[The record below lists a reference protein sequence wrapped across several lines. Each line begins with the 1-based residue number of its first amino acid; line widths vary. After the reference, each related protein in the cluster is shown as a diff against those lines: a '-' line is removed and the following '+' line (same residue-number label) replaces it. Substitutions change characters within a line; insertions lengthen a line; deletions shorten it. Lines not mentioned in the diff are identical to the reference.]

1 MLNPKQ
7 VLIKAI
13 TLLCV
18 ANNTKTDNSHNKDYV
33 KEVIEALPKS
43 DTTTDADWSKVIY
56 DELRSFAS
64 ELASTSDDDYPHISE
79 VLQQVKITCRDE
91 IHLYDALQATLE
103 GIESVSYEEKGE
115 LIQAMRRSLLRYMK
129 ENKALSIVKDYQKKI
144 LFSQGRNDIIE
155 VMREMSDKIA
165 PYIERGEDKDP
176 ATIAAVNF
184 DDLEGLSSAFKDAI
198 DKISTEGVLT
208 TGWQGLNRMLGTVS
222 GIRRGDMGI
231 IGALQHNFK
240 SSIMMCLLAHF
251 VMYNKPMLFDKSRKP
266 LIIFQTLE
274 NDIAGNMQFLYRYI
288 YENTTG
294 MKADMSTVG
303 PSDCAA
309 FLKDFFEQSG
319 FKVLLKH
326 TDVSD
331 YSLSRAIAE
340 IEALQAQ
347 GFEIIA
353 WLIDYVNQIPK
364 TGIEASVAGDDIRLL
379 YRRLRIYCNR
389 KKIACLTPHQLSSD
403 AYKLSREN
411 VDDLTRKVAYG
422 GYYDGCR
429 RLGQEPD
436 LELFIH
442 IVKKGSNFYLDFHR
456 GKHRYVDLTPEKDRH
471 FSLAFQDIGTLPVD
485 IGKSDTTVDLDNL
498 GFDND
503 DFGSIT
509 GDFA

>member
-64 ELASTSDDDYPHISE
+64 ELASISDDDYPHISE

-103 GIESVSYEEKGE
+103 GLNDVSYEEKGE
-115 LIQAMRRSLLRYMK
+115 LIQAMRKSLLRYMK
-129 ENKALSIVKDYQKKI
+129 ETKAMTIMKEYQKKL
-144 LFSQGRNDIIE
+144 LFSQGRNDVIE
-155 VMREMSDKIA
+155 VMREMSDKIS

-176 ATIAAVNF
+176 ATISAVNF
-184 DDLEGLSSAFKDAI
+184 DDLDGLTSAFKDAI
-198 DKISTEGVLT
+198 DKVSSEGVLS
-208 TGWQGLNRMLGTVS
+208 TGWQGLNRMLGNVG
-222 GIRRGDMGI
+222 GIRRGDLGL

-240 SSIMMCLLAHF
+240 SSMMMCLLAHF
-251 VMYNKPMLFDKSRKP
+251 VMYNKPHLLDKTKKP

-274 NDIAGNMQFLYRYI
+274 NDISGNMQFLYKYI

-294 MKADMSTVG
+294 MPADMSAVG
-303 PSDCAA
+303 HEDCAL
-309 FLKDFFEQSG
+309 FLKDFFEKSG
-319 FKVLLKH
+319 YKVLLKH
-326 TDVSD
+326 TDVSE

-340 IEALQAQ
+340 VEALQAQ
-347 GFEIIA
+347 GYEVIA

-364 TGIEASVAGDDIRLL
+364 TGIEASVAGDDVRLL

-411 VDDLTRKVAYG
+411 VDDFTRKVAYG

-436 LELFIH
+436 LEFFIH
-442 IVKKGSNFYLDFHR
+442 IVKKGGKFYLDFQR
-456 GKHRYVDLTPEKDRH
+456 GKHRYVDDTPDKDRH
-471 FSLAFQDIGTLPVD
+471 FSLAFQDIGSLATD
-485 IGKSDTTVDLDNL
+485 IGKADSSVDLDNL
-498 GFDND
+498 GFDNAD
-503 DFGSIT
+503 VGSLA
-509 GDFA
+509 DEFA